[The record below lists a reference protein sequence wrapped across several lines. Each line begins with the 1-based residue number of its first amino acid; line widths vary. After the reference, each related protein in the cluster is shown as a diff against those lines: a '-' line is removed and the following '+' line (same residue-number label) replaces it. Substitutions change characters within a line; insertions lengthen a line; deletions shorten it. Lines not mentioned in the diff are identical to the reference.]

1 MSNILKMIDELC
13 PDGVEYIKLEKVLTY
28 EQPTKYIVK
37 DTKYNDNFKTP
48 VLTAGQSFIL
58 GYTNEE
64 NNIYAAS
71 KNNPVI
77 IFDDFTTSF
86 HWVNFRFK
94 IKSSA
99 IKILRVKDINI
110 SNFRYLYYAMKC
122 INYIITDHKRHWIG
136 NYSKI
141 KIPLPPLAIQ
151 EEIVRILDNFIELE
165 TELETE
171 LEARKKQ
178 YEYYRDKLLTF
189 GDEVERVELG
199 EIICSLKTGLNPR
212 KNFILNTIDAK
223 NYYITVRE
231 LIGQDVVV
239 NEKTDKVNDEALELI
254 MKRSNLEKYDILFS
268 GTGTIGRTALIKNNI
283 IDFGIK
289 EGIYVI
295 KPNISKVL
303 PLYLL
308 FFLGSDLAFHEYKN
322 KIVGSPVS
330 SLPMIELKKIK
341 IPLPTLEKQQEIV
354 DILDKFDTLCNDIT
368 KGLPAEIEARRKQ
381 YEYYREKLL
390 NFNQK

>member
-151 EEIVRILDNFIELE
+151 EEIARILDNFIELE

>member
-189 GDEVERVELG
+189 GDEVERVELE

-354 DILDKFDTLCNDIT
+354 DILDKFDTLCNEIT

-390 NFNQK
+390 NFKQK